1 MEQIE
6 IDPRTTMIASGV
18 LLLLFVLSLLL
29 PTPMVYLGAPVSIII
44 TGLVVIQR
52 YLSTITLET
61 RIMRRISKLVFYGG
75 LTAIVAAYALFMITG
90 SSRGEELF
98 ALGIVLF
105 CVYVMIPGLVEQL
118 ANKAES

>member
-6 IDPRTTMIASGV
+6 IAPRTTMIASGV

-29 PTPMVYLGAPVSIII
+29 PAPMVYLGAPVSIVI

-61 RIMRRISKLVFYGG
+61 RIMRRIAKLIFYGG
-75 LTAIVAAYALFMITG
+75 LAAIIAAYALFMITG

-98 ALGIVLF
+98 TLGIILF
-105 CVYVMIPGLVEQL
+105 CVYVMIPGLIEQL
-118 ANKAES
+118 ANKEES